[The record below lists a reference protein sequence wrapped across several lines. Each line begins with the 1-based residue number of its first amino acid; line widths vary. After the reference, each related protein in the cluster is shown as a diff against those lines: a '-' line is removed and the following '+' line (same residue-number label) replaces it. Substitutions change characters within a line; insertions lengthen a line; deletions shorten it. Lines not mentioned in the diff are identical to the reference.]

1 VQRFAGTPEFWL
13 NLESVYDPRLSA
25 VELGSRRISPKAGPP
40 HPVAAA
46 TTLWAPAEVRMPDRD
61 HWSASMLLRW
71 VLTRDIGAVLSMVN
85 DYGGCLVEGDKVRR
99 VQPQT
104 WDDVMR
110 AYSID
115 DSLRKEE
122 QVANA
127 VLKAELFRIPAQE
140 EIYSSLRRGEIDAWA
155 RPNGSGDIVK
165 IAPIQWAGLRW
176 RALEGHDIAV
186 PVDSEETPL
195 PLPRPL
201 ADYLSGSVLA
211 TSLPTVWPDPLFPA
225 EQAAKLWLVRVAE
238 TLAVAPEQASL
249 SPSDFVKPK
258 LAGTAERRPQRRLE
272 YKSALETFMARK
284 NPELLKRLSNA
295 AIAGELVADC
305 EDRAREGKPVP
316 KLPNDRRNIE
326 NQISKVRG
334 ARNTT

>member
-1 VQRFAGTPEFWL
+1 
-13 NLESVYDPRLSA
+13 
-25 VELGSRRISPKAGPP
+25 
-40 HPVAAA
+40 
-46 TTLWAPAEVRMPDRD
+46 
-61 HWSASMLLRW
+61 MLLRW
-71 VLTRDIGAVLSMVN
+71 VLTRDIEAVLSMVN
-85 DYGGCLVEGDKVRR
+85 DYGGCLVEGDKVMR

-115 DSLRKEE
+115 DSVRKEE

-127 VLKAELFRIPAQE
+127 VLKAELFLIPAQE

-165 IAPIQWAGLRW
+165 IAPIQWAGLRF
-176 RALEGHDIAV
+176 RALEGHDIAI
-186 PVDSEETPL
+186 PVDSEENHL

-201 ADYLSGSVLA
+201 ADYLSGSVPA
-211 TSLPTVWPDPLFPA
+211 TSTPTVWPDPLFPA

-249 SPSDFVKPK
+249 SSPDFDEPK
-258 LAGTAERRPQRRLE
+258 SAGTADRRPQRRLE
-272 YKSALETFMARK
+272 YLGALENFMARK
-284 NPELLKRLSNA
+284 NPELLRKLSDPT
-295 AIAGELVADC
+295 IARQFVAEC
-305 EDRAREGKPVP
+305 EERTRGGKAVP

-326 NQISKVRG
+326 KQVSKIRM
-334 ARNTT
+334 RKNNT